1 MAYDYDIVVIG
12 GGAAG
17 LTAAKAA
24 VRMYKKVALIEKD
37 RLGGGCTW
45 TGCVPSKT
53 LIKSAET
60 AYFAH
65 LFKKRG
71 LQGNCPDIDSSFVL
85 NHVRQT
91 SQRIYEL
98 NTAQMLEEEGITV
111 IEGCPEFITP
121 HDLLVN
127 GKPITF
133 KKAIIATGSR
143 ATIPLIPGIDE
154 VAYVTNETFFLLEK
168 FPKSMIIL
176 GGGPIACEIGSALNR
191 LATRITIIESNA
203 YILGKND
210 VECIEVI
217 TQAMTK
223 EGVQIITNACIVRVY
238 KKSEQVIGVVYR
250 NPDGTTSE
258 VEAEMLFIAAGR
270 TANTDGL
277 GLEKIGVNICHSY
290 IITDTYMRS
299 SIPNIYAAGDVTG
312 PYLFAHMAWHQAAV
326 AARNASIPFF
336 KKRMDYTQLA
346 WVTFTA
352 PEIAGI
358 GLTEAQARAAYGDR
372 IDIIRIPYSQ
382 LDRAIM
388 DATEVGLGKFICDR
402 KGNLLGAHIVGE
414 RAGELIS
421 ALQIGKTFRMSFMRV
436 IDTVIPYPTYT
447 ELLWHGSKRAYINH
461 LERSI
466 VMKIIRWFYKQRE
479 RK

>member
-24 VRMYKKVALIEKD
+24 VRLYKKVALIERD

-71 LQGNCPDIDSSFVL
+71 LQGSCPDIDSSFVL

-91 SQRIYEL
+91 SERIYQM
-98 NTAQMLEEEGITV
+98 NTPEILAQEGITV
-111 IEGCPEFITP
+111 IKGFPEFVTP
-121 HDLLVN
+121 TQLTVA
-127 GKPITF
+127 GKTITF

-143 ATIPLIPGIDE
+143 ACIPPIKGLDE
-154 VAYVTNETFFLLEK
+154 VPYFTNETFFSLEK

-191 LATRITIIESNA
+191 LATRITIIESNPV
-203 YILGKND
+203 ILCKND
-210 VECIEVI
+210 VECIDVI
-217 TQAMTK
+217 ADAMSK

-238 KKSEQVIGVVYR
+238 KKSQETIAVVYR
-250 NPDGTTSE
+250 THDGNT
-258 VEAEMLFIAAGR
+258 AEMEAQTLFVGAGR
-270 TANTDGL
+270 TANTDGM
-277 GLEKIGVNICHSY
+277 GLEKIGVDSHNTH
-290 IITDTYMRS
+290 IIADKYMRS
-299 SIPNIYAAGDVTG
+299 TVANIYVCGDVTG

-358 GLTEAQARAAYGDR
+358 GLTEAQARAAYGDSIDVIVSR
-372 IDIIRIPYSQ
+372 IASLTARSWTQ
-382 LDRAIM
+382 
-388 DATEVGLGKFICDR
+388 R
-402 KGNLLGAHIVGE
+402 KSG
-414 RAGELIS
+414 
-421 ALQIGKTFRMSFMRV
+421 
-436 IDTVIPYPTYT
+436 
-447 ELLWHGSKRAYINH
+447 
-461 LERSI
+461 
-466 VMKIIRWFYKQRE
+466 
-479 RK
+479 